1 MRENTASP
9 AVVSMAADENYIELT
24 KKVHLILHVGRL
36 LMENSADTTRIVR
49 LMKRTA
55 AFVGLFGEQVQ
66 IHVTYTTLM
75 ISIGVGN
82 YYMTKLQK
90 CTQHSVDMHIISQV
104 SALTWT
110 AIEKD
115 YTIEQ
120 MEKKLCSLE
129 KKKTK
134 YTSFIINLGA
144 ALACGGVGKMF
155 GCDVPAALYTALA
168 AFIGFYVRSQCVKI
182 QINAYMAIAIASFV
196 ATTIAYL
203 THFLPF
209 STTPWYPM
217 LACTIFIVPG
227 IPLINAVEDM
237 MDNFITAGMT
247 RAMNTLLMVG
257 SMTFGI
263 IFSIKLFQV
272 ADFTIL
278 AAAAHQPYIVYV
290 ISACIAA
297 AGFSTMFDVPPR
309 LLWVVGIGGIIS
321 VCTRN
326 LAIDFLGV
334 GQPIGTLFGA
344 MAVSII
350 SLKAIH
356 WFHVPT
362 HVLSIPSVIPLMPG
376 IYMYRLLFNIID
388 VDALNPENFLEAF
401 QSGVNATLVI
411 LAIAVGVAVPN
422 IFARKYLNAADSRR
436 LSHALAARKYRRR
449 KKSSHS
455 KSADKTK
462 NK

>member
-1 MRENTASP
+1 
-9 AVVSMAADENYIELT
+9 MAGTLLRKGRKNYRSVKRNCMET
-24 KKVHLILHVGRL
+24 RSGYKKH
-36 LMENSADTTRIVR
+36 
-49 LMKRTA
+49 
-55 AFVGLFGEQVQ
+55 
-66 IHVTYTTLM
+66 
-75 ISIGVGN
+75 
-82 YYMTKLQK
+82 
-90 CTQHSVDMHIISQV
+90 
-104 SALTWT
+104 
-110 AIEKD
+110 
-115 YTIEQ
+115 
-120 MEKKLCSLE
+120 
-129 KKKTK
+129 KKTK

-155 GCDVPAALYTALA
+155 GCDVAAALYTALA
-168 AFIGFYVRSQCVKI
+168 AFIGFFVRRQCLLM
-182 QINAYMAIAIASFV
+182 QINAYMAIAIASFA
-196 ATTIAYL
+196 ATVIAYF

-209 STTPWYPM
+209 SSTPWYPM

-237 MDNFITAGMT
+237 MDNYITAGMT

-263 IFSIKLFQV
+263 IFAIKLFQV
-272 ADFTIL
+272 ADFTVL

-321 VCTRN
+321 VCVRN

-350 SLKAIH
+350 ALKAIH

-362 HVLSIPSVIPLMPG
+362 HVLTVPSVIPLMPG

-388 VDALNPENFLEAF
+388 IDMLNVDSFLQAF
-401 QSGVNATLVI
+401 QSGVNATLTI
-411 LAIAVGVAVPN
+411 LAIAIGVAVPN
-422 IFARKYLNAADSRR
+422 IFARKYLTRADSKR
-436 LSHALAARKYRRR
+436 LSRALAERKYRRR
-449 KKSSHS
+449 RMKKQPFC
-455 KSADKTK
+455 
-462 NK
+462 